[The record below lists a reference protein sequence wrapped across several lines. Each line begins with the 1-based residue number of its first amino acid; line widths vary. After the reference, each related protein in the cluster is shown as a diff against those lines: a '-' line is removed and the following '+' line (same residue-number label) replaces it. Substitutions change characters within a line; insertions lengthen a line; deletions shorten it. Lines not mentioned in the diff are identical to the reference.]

1 MLDIVSIRQLLD
13 PLFRGL
19 MGVTAIEAAAD
30 RVPATWVVQ
39 PALCTAGGS
48 QHGAA
53 RLAIAD
59 TWGAEGT
66 VLNLPA
72 GNATTT
78 TDSSTKFSASARVGS
93 VAAAECLALQRGR

>member
-1 MLDIVSIRQLLD
+1 MLDIASIRQLLD
-13 PLFRGL
+13 PLFPGL
-19 MGVTAIEAAAD
+19 ISVTAIEAAAD
-30 RVPATWVVQ
+30 RVLATRVVRR
-39 PALCTAGGS
+39 ALCTAGGS

-53 RLAIAD
+53 CLAIAD
-59 TWGAEGT
+59 TWGAVGT

-72 GNATTT
+72 GNATT